1 MLPTIVKSQSSFAT
15 LFYPRQTH
23 LSKLCKGCLFQGKP
37 SPFFQSVQGMPFP
50 RRPETRNYFWNF
62 WWAGGFVWKLGTH
75 TREGRKARKSYVC
88 VSVYGMVFA
97 STFLLR
103 GSPAPNGQH
112 SPFTQSRSGFYFIM
126 RSGRIRFLLSH
137 DSDDEDRWHPV
148 VRLGPGD
155 GGRPAFL
162 FFSSVHH

>member
-1 MLPTIVKSQSSFAT
+1 MLPYFIQDRPTFPSYARDAFSKASQA
-15 LFYPRQTH
+15 H
-23 LSKLCKGCLFQGKP
+23 LSNLCKGCLFQDDLK
-37 SPFFQSVQGMPFP
+37 Q
-50 RRPETRNYFWNF
+50 ETTFGIFGGRG
-62 WWAGGFVWKLGTH
+62 AGGLVWKLGTH

-103 GSPAPNGQH
+103 GSPAPNRRH
-112 SPFTQSRSGFYFIM
+112 SSFTQSRSDFYFIM